1 MIRFGSATLLAALV
15 ASACSHNT
23 PTQPRV
29 PAALLFVAQPTTVN
43 AGAPMNFQVRAADSS
58 GATVTTF
65 TGLITIAIGANPD
78 TGTLLGVT
86 TVSALAGVA
95 SFSLVID
102 QMGAGYTLTAT
113 TPGLPVATSSSFNI
127 LDGPSSLTVIAGDQP
142 GLTGYATNFRPAV
155 KLTDVH
161 GKPVP
166 GISVTFTAKGG
177 GSLGAGGSASTDS
190 NGVAQSGIWT
200 LGPPG
205 TDTVV
210 VSTGGGSFPGNPTS
224 IVAVSYAQA
233 YPITLQPYGPTMPAA
248 AQTAFNLAV
257 AKWKTVIYRPLPSVS
272 LSGVTA
278 NACASGTPALSGST
292 TGVVIYAAVETIDG
306 AGKILAE
313 AGPCL
318 GRSGGGLTA
327 VGLMLFDSADI
338 GGLISAGTLNSV
350 IEHEMGHVLGFGTE
364 WGSCLSLPSNPP
376 GTINDTYFSCPKAQ
390 AQFDSIG
397 GGSYSGGNI
406 VPVENCGEAPYVSPN
421 CGTGTVNGHW
431 REVAFVNEL
440 MVGFLPS
447 NPQLS
452 VVTIASLED
461 IGYTVNYAGADNYTH
476 TFTVSPVTT
485 GPRVLLM
492 NDIWQGPRYVA
503 TPDGVI
509 HLVRP
514 GSR

>member
-1 MIRFGSATLLAALV
+1 MIRVGHLALLAALV
-15 ASACSHNT
+15 ASACSHGT

-29 PAALLFVAQPTTVN
+29 PAALLFVTQPTTVN
-43 AGAPMNFQVRAADSS
+43 AGAPVNLQIRAADSS
-58 GATVTTF
+58 GATVTAF
-65 TGLITIAIGANPD
+65 AGLITIAIGANPD
-78 TGTLLGVT
+78 TATLLGVT
-86 TVSALAGVA
+86 TAAAQAGVA
-95 SFSLVID
+95 SFSVVID
-102 QMGAGYTLTAT
+102 QMGSGYTLTAT

-127 LDGPSSLTVIAGDQP
+127 LDGPSSMTTIAGDQP
-142 GLTGYATNFRPAV
+142 GLTGYPTNFRPAV
-155 KLTDVH
+155 QLTDVH
-161 GKPVP
+161 GNPVP
-166 GISVTFTAKGG
+166 GIPVTFTTKGG
-177 GSLGAGGSASTDS
+177 GSLAGGGSVSTDA

-210 VSTGGGSFPGNPTS
+210 ASASGGNFPGNPTN

-248 AQTAFNLAV
+248 AQTAFNNAV
-257 AKWKTVIYRPLPSVS
+257 TKWQTVIYRPLPAQN

-278 NACASGTPALSGST
+278 GACAAGTPALSGST

-313 AGPCL
+313 AGPCV
-318 GRSGGGLTA
+318 GRSDGLTA
-327 VGLMLFDSADI
+327 VGYMLFDSADI
-338 GGLISAGTLNSV
+338 GGLISAGALNSV

-390 AQFDSIG
+390 AQFDTIG
-397 GGSYSGGNI
+397 GGTYTGGNI
-406 VPVENCGEAPYVSPN
+406 VPVENCGEAPFVSPS

-431 REVAFVNEL
+431 RQVAFVNEL

-452 VVTIASLED
+452 SVTIASLED

-476 TFTVSPVTT
+476 TFTVSPVTA
-485 GPRVLLM
+485 GPRVQLM

-503 TPDGVI
+503 TADGVI

-514 GSR
+514 GIR